1 MNKHTI
7 RMALL
12 GAAVTLCPLG
22 LYAQTPDPMS
32 SPASQTS
39 PNMPQQQQPAATSM
53 QDSSGGMGNAAETM
67 REKMFLRKAAAGG
80 MAEVQL
86 GQLASEK
93 AQGEDVKA
101 FGQKMVTDHTA
112 LNEQMKPIAESKGVS
127 APKKLSKDDQAE
139 YDKLNGLSG
148 AEFDTEYLTYMVK
161 DHHKDLKEFTEAAQ
175 HTSDPDLKE
184 AVLKGQKMIQ
194 HHTMIVDKLAQ
205 AKGIA
210 VPTAKQ

>member
-1 MNKHTI
+1 MKKQTI
-7 RMALL
+7 RIALI

-32 SPASQTS
+32 SPASQTT

-86 GQLASEK
+86 GQLATEK
-93 AQGEDVKA
+93 AQADDVKA

-112 LNEQMKPIAESKGVS
+112 LIEKMKPFADAKGVS
-127 APKKLSKDDQAE
+127 APKKISKDDQAE
-139 YDKLNGLSG
+139 YEKLSGLSG
-148 AEFDTEYLTYMVK
+148 AEFDTEYVTFMVK

-175 HTSDPDLKE
+175 HTTDPELKE
-184 AVLKGQKMIQ
+184 AILKGQSVIAQHTLMI
-194 HHTMIVDKLAQ
+194 DKLAQ
-205 AKGIA
+205 SKGI
-210 VPTAKQ
+210 PTPKLN